1 MCKEPRVNVVQIRNS
16 HKSVLLPFVV
26 TGRKGRRGGKRR
38 EREKIFFRFPDE
50 GTPPLPFIKIGY
62 IAHIAV
68 FGAKKLSLFSF
79 DPLGY

>member
-1 MCKEPRVNVVQIRNS
+1 MSFRFETHTRVFFSR
-16 HKSVLLPFVV
+16 LLLQ
-26 TGRKGRRGGKRR
+26 GGRGGGGERE
-38 EREKIFFRFPDE
+38 EREKRSSFGSRMKGP
-50 GTPPLPFIKIGY
+50 PPLPFIKIGY